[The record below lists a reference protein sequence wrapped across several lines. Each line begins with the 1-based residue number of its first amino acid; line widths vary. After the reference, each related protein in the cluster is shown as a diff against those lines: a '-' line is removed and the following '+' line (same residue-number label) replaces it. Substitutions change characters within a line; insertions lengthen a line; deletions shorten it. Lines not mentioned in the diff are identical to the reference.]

1 MNREVLQ
8 GAMSRNSLVSETHKE
23 GSVRSGANA
32 HHMVDGSGLLNDSST
47 AMNTLAPNN
56 QSLLVDTSGMVH
68 NQSLDAGNPD
78 A

>member
-1 MNREVLQ
+1 M
-8 GAMSRNSLVSETHKE
+8 A
-23 GSVRSGANA
+23 
-32 HHMVDGSGLLNDSST
+32 DGSGLLNDSST